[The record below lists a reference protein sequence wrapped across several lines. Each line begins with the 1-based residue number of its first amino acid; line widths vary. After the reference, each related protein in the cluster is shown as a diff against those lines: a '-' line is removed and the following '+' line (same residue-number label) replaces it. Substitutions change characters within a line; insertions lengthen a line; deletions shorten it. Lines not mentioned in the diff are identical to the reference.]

1 MGFEGS
7 SGWRSSRSKGG
18 GLGAGQWPMGLT
30 WGELGMDWGEA
41 KGRPGMDSQ
50 GLEIR
55 ALKV

>member
-1 MGFEGS
+1 MEN
-7 SGWRSSRSKGG
+7 SRSKGG
-18 GLGAGQWPMGLT
+18 GLGEGQWPAGLT

>member
-18 GLGAGQWPMGLT
+18 GLGEGQWPTGLT
-30 WGELGMDWGEA
+30 WGKLGMDWVEA
-41 KGRPGMDSQ
+41 KGRLGMDSQ